1 MTKLIYLDTCC
12 YNRPFDDQTQER
24 IKIESEAVLQIL
36 NRCQAGA
43 WDLLGSD
50 ALEFEISK
58 IEDRVRKYKVSRLY
72 SLAKQKVRVD
82 RDVRDGAKEFQ
93 SSNFPAL
100 DALHIA
106 CAEKGKAEVM
116 LTTDDRLIRLS
127 SQVELKVD
135 VKNPCTWIMEV
146 L

>member
-1 MTKLIYLDTCC
+1 MTRLIYLDTCC
-12 YNRPFDDQTQER
+12 YNRPFDDQMQER
-24 IKIESEAVLQIL
+24 IKMESEAVLQIL

-43 WDLLGSD
+43 WGLLGSD

-58 IEDRVRKYKVSRLY
+58 TEDRVRKYKVSRLY
-72 SLAKQKVRVD
+72 SLAGQKIEVNGDVKRV
-82 RDVRDGAKEFQ
+82 KELQ
-93 SSNFPAL
+93 SLGFPAL